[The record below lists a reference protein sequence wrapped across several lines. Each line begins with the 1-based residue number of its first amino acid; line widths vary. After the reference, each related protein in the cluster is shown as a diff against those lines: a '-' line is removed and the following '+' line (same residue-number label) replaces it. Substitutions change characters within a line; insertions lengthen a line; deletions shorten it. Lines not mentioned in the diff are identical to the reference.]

1 MWASRG
7 GRLAA
12 TDRSPAA
19 VTIRIEAL
27 RSGPIERWICVIR
40 VVLGEDNLRQRRTL
54 RQQLEL
60 TGDIDVVGEAGNHEA
75 VRLLARNRRPHV
87 VLTDVMLGGKPGM
100 ATIRALTTPES
111 VRPVIVMVL
120 TSPRNDARA
129 IEALD
134 CGASAYLTRPINN
147 ADLVQAVRAAAGGHV
162 LLSATA
168 TKAVHAE
175 LVARGAMLWGD
186 RDPISDLLTSAELAV
201 VTVLCSGKTTN
212 EAIAE
217 HLHVSVNTIRSQLQR
232 CLRKTGLSDRT
243 QLALWGVRHGLG
255 APFTAQAPTSPDLR
269 LLPDPR

>member
-1 MWASRG
+1 MWETHS
-7 GRLAA
+7 GRLLA
-12 TDRSPAA
+12 TGRSPAA
-19 VTIRIEAL
+19 ATIRTQAL
-27 RSGPIERWICVIR
+27 RSGRIERWICVIR
-40 VVLGEDNLRQRRTL
+40 VVLGEDNLRRRRTL

-60 TGDIDVVGEAGNHEA
+60 SGDIDVVGEAGNHEA

-100 ATIRALTTPES
+100 ATIRALTDPQS
-111 VRPVIVMVL
+111 LRPVIVMVL
-120 TSPRNDARA
+120 TSPRHDARA

-134 CGASAYLTRPINN
+134 CGVTAYLTRPLNN
-147 ADLVQAVRAAAGGHV
+147 ADLVQAVRAAAAGHV
-162 LLSATA
+162 LLSPMA
-168 TKAVHAE
+168 TKAAHAE

-186 RDPISDLLTSAELAV
+186 RDPITDLLTSAELAV
-201 VTVLCSGKTTN
+201 VTLLCSGKTTN

-255 APFTAQAPTSPDLR
+255 APVAAQAPTSPDLR
-269 LLPDPR
+269 ALPDPR